1 MGGLKTRWVDFRY
14 ECLPIFCYW
23 CGKLDHDDRDCPLW
37 INSKDSLGSNDRQF
51 EPWLQ
56 ADLERLQRPLVAEI
70 VKQKTNGGLQP
81 PKVSQTCPMATSRS
95 NSGGPTPQRI
105 DLHRVVDLDM
115 EDTSQQISRSA
126 IFSEQLREIN

>member
-37 INSKDSLGSNDRQF
+37 INSKESLGSNDRQF

-56 ADLERLQRPLVAEI
+56 ADLECLQRPLVAEI
-70 VKQKTNGGLQP
+70 VKQKTNGGLHP
-81 PKVSQTCPMATSRS
+81 PKVSQTRPMATSRS